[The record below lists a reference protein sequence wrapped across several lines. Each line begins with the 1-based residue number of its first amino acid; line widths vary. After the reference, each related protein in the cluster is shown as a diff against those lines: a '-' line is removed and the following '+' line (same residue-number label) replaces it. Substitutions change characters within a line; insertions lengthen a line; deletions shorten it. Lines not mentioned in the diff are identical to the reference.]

1 MWRVVHD
8 DGRLRVD
15 VRRHQGEVVVHDR
28 PEEGPRGR
36 GSRSG
41 LARRNVQ
48 EIQIDRSRI
57 YKYKFSL
64 LFIHKILSGVYM
76 ISPRKHQFFNRTITH
91 RNIIPI

>member
-1 MWRVVHD
+1 MRRALHA

-28 PEEGPRGR
+28 PEECPRGR

-41 LARRNVQ
+41 LACRNVQ
-48 EIQIDRSRI
+48 EIQIDRRRI

-64 LFIHKILSGVYM
+64 VFIVIKFY
-76 ISPRKHQFFNRTITH
+76 
-91 RNIIPI
+91 

>member
-64 LFIHKILSGVYM
+64 LFIHKIFIRSLFDKPQKMS
-76 ISPRKHQFFNRTITH
+76 IF
-91 RNIIPI
+91 